1 MSPIATLLWTCN
13 LIMDTCGQLSFK
25 AAAQA
30 PDELDGLKRWRF
42 MLGNSWLWFGLA
54 TYVIEF
60 FVYLAFMSNVPLS
73 QGVLMGSVNIVA
85 VMLGGRILF
94 DEKLTFN
101 RILAT
106 CLIATGV
113 ALVGWGKV

>member
-13 LIMDTCGQLSFK
+13 LFIDTFGQLSFK

-30 PDELDGLKRWRF
+30 PDEMEGLARWRF
-42 MLGNSWLWFGLA
+42 MIANYWLWLGIG
-54 TYVIEF
+54 TYIIEF
-60 FVYLAFMSNVPLS
+60 FVYLGFMSNVPLS

-85 VMLGGRILF
+85 VMLGGRLFF
-94 DEKLTFN
+94 DEKLTVN
-101 RILAT
+101 RIIAT

-113 ALVGWGKV
+113 TLVGWGR